1 MRCGKDRLV
10 VAGTGVRD
18 TMADE
23 TAAKG
28 PGVRWNVV
36 EAIAWLVFA
45 GGAFALT
52 FNFDDPLPT
61 YRLGPAFWPRMLII
75 GIAIAAIG
83 LLFRP
88 FMQLV
93 RQQVEDAEPAR
104 EDAVDSRH
112 EKAERT
118 VTLETLA
125 VLLVPIV
132 YVYFIHQFGFYLVTP
147 FFLAGYMYLLG
158 VRNWFTM
165 VVVTVG
171 LYALIVLVFV
181 KLIFTPL
188 PPGAGIFY
196 TLNGQFIGLL
206 Q

>member
-1 MRCGKDRLV
+1 
-10 VAGTGVRD
+10 
-18 TMADE
+18 MADD
-23 TAAKG
+23 TVAKG
-28 PGVRWNVV
+28 PGVRWKVV

-61 YRLGPAFWPRMLII
+61 YKLGPAFWPRMLIL

-83 LLFRP
+83 LLFTV
-88 FMQLV
+88 FMQRV
-93 RQQVEDAEPAR
+93 RQQVKDAEPAR
-104 EDAVDSRH
+104 EDAVVSRH
-112 EKAERT
+112 EEAERT
-118 VTLETLA
+118 VTIEILA

-147 FFLAGYMYLLG
+147 FFLAGYMILLG
-158 VRNWFTM
+158 VRNWFTL
-165 VVVTVG
+165 VAVTVG
-171 LYALIVLVFV
+171 LYALLVLLFV

-196 TLNGQFIGLL
+196 TLNGQFIGLF